1 MRRRIRVQVGQ
12 RYFQDFAHGSHN
24 QIWGWRRSIRRAKG
38 FHMHAWSMLTTHQGP
53 RRCHAARWTG
63 QHSFRLLNA

>member
-12 RYFQDFAHGSHN
+12 RYFQDFAHGAHN
-24 QIWGWRRSIRRAKG
+24 QISGVASIHSEG
-38 FHMHAWSMLTTHQGP
+38 EGVHMHAWSMLTTHQRP

>member
-24 QIWGWRRSIRRAKG
+24 QIWGVALIHSEGEGVPHARLVNVNDPSETKTLSCRA
-38 FHMHAWSMLTTHQGP
+38 LDGP
-53 RRCHAARWTG
+53 A
-63 QHSFRLLNA
+63 QL

>member
-12 RYFQDFAHGSHN
+12 RYFQDFAHDSHN
-24 QIWGWRRSIRRAKG
+24 QIGGVALIHSEGEWAP
-38 FHMHAWSMLTTHQGP
+38 HARPVIVKTHQRP

-63 QHSFRLLNA
+63 QHSFRRLNA